1 MFVEIN
7 NRFVSRFN
15 LFFMAV
21 IWFCRNL
28 VLSCYRTALLIEC
41 FGRRQAMGFKRVLI
55 ANRGE
60 IALRILRTLRDMGI
74 EAAIIHGR
82 EDRLSLPVQMA
93 DIAYPNYR
101 ANPLDSYLDIEAVI
115 QAAKELG
122 CDAVH
127 PGYGFLAENAAFV
140 ARLEEE
146 GITFIGPASGVITLL
161 GDKIEARAAMEAA
174 GLPTAKGSSEPIS
187 SAEVASA
194 LADEIGYPVIIKAA
208 AGGGGI
214 GMQIVQKADE
224 FESALKLCQSRAKSA
239 FGDERVFVEKYI
251 QGAQHVEFQVL
262 GDGKKAIHF
271 GERFCSIQR
280 RHQKLV
286 EEGPW
291 LTDEKRAEIGDLVC
305 KGAESVGYKGLATFE
320 FLRDANGDFYFL
332 EVNPRVQVEHTV
344 TELIT
349 GFNLVELGIRVAQ
362 GEALPLKQEDIA
374 WRGHA
379 IQCRLNAEDPREFVP
394 SPGRLW
400 ECHFPSGFGIR
411 CDTHAHPGYEMPGCF
426 DSLLA
431 KLLVWGHNRED
442 AVRRMKTALDETM
455 ITGVEHLIPLHRRIM
470 DEEDFNNG
478 DITIQYIDMHQE
490 LLG

>member
-1 MFVEIN
+1 
-7 NRFVSRFN
+7 
-15 LFFMAV
+15 
-21 IWFCRNL
+21 
-28 VLSCYRTALLIEC
+28 
-41 FGRRQAMGFKRVLI
+41 MGFKRVLI

-101 ANPLDSYLDIEAVI
+101 TNPLDSYLDIEAVI
-115 QAAKELG
+115 QAAKELE

-187 SAEVASA
+187 SADVASS

-349 GFNLVELGIRVAQ
+349 GYNLVELGIRVAQ

>member
-1 MFVEIN
+1 
-7 NRFVSRFN
+7 
-15 LFFMAV
+15 
-21 IWFCRNL
+21 
-28 VLSCYRTALLIEC
+28 
-41 FGRRQAMGFKRVLI
+41 MGFKRVLI

-60 IALRILRTLRDMGI
+60 IALRILRALRDMGI
-74 EAAIIHGR
+74 EVAIIHGR
-82 EDRLSLPVQMA
+82 EDRLSLPVRLS
-93 DIAYPNYR
+93 DFAYANYKS
-101 ANPLDSYLDIEAVI
+101 NPLDSYLNIEDVI
-115 QAAKELG
+115 TAAKELQ
-122 CDAVH
+122 CDAIH

-140 ARLEEE
+140 ARCAEE
-146 GITFIGPASGVITLL
+146 GITFIGPSSEVITLL

-187 SAEVASA
+187 DAAVASE
-194 LADEIGYPVIIKAA
+194 LASVIGYPVIIKAA

-214 GMQIVQKADE
+214 GMQIVEKSDE
-224 FESALKLCQSRAKSA
+224 FENALKLCQSRAKSA

-262 GDGKKAIHF
+262 ADGKNAIHF

-291 LTDEKRAEIGDLVC
+291 LDEAKRAEIGDLVYR
-305 KGAESVGYKGLATFE
+305 GAESVGYRGLATFE

-349 GFNLVELGIRVAQ
+349 GYNLVELGIRVAQ
-362 GEALPLKQEDIA
+362 GEKLPLSQEDIVI
-374 WRGHA
+374 RGHA
-379 IQCRLNAEDPREFVP
+379 IQCRLNAEDPRDFIP

-400 ECHFPSGFGIR
+400 ECHFPSGFGVR

-431 KLLVWGHNRED
+431 KLLVWGHDRED
-442 AVRRMKTALDETM
+442 AIRRMKTALDETI

-478 DITIQYIDMHQE
+478 NITIQYIDMHQE

>member
-1 MFVEIN
+1 
-7 NRFVSRFN
+7 
-15 LFFMAV
+15 
-21 IWFCRNL
+21 
-28 VLSCYRTALLIEC
+28 
-41 FGRRQAMGFKRVLI
+41 MGFKRVLI

-60 IALRILRTLRDMGI
+60 IALRILRALRDMGI
-74 EAAIIHGR
+74 EVAIIHGR
-82 EDRLSLPVQMA
+82 EDRLSLPVRLS
-93 DIAYPNYR
+93 DFAYANYKS
-101 ANPLDSYLDIEAVI
+101 NPLDSYLNIEDVI
-115 QAAKELG
+115 TAAKELQ
-122 CDAVH
+122 CDAIH

-140 ARLEEE
+140 ARCAEE
-146 GITFIGPASGVITLL
+146 GITFIGPSSEVITLL

-187 SAEVASA
+187 DAAVASE
-194 LADEIGYPVIIKAA
+194 LASVIGYPVIIKAA

-214 GMQIVQKADE
+214 GMQIVEKSDE
-224 FESALKLCQSRAKSA
+224 FENALKLCQSRAKSA

-262 GDGKKAIHF
+262 ADGKNAIHF

-291 LTDEKRAEIGDLVC
+291 LDEAKRAEIGDLVC
-305 KGAESVGYKGLATFE
+305 RGAESVGYSGLATFE

-349 GFNLVELGIRVAQ
+349 GYNLVELGIRVAQ
-362 GEALPLKQEDIA
+362 GEKLPLSQEDITI
-374 WRGHA
+374 RGHA
-379 IQCRLNAEDPREFVP
+379 IQCRLNAEDPRDFIP

-400 ECHFPSGFGIR
+400 ECHFPSGFGVR

-431 KLLVWGHNRED
+431 KLLVWGHDRED
-442 AVRRMKTALDETM
+442 AIRRMKTALDETIM
-455 ITGVEHLIPLHRRIM
+455 PGVEHLIPLHRRIM

-478 DITIQYIDMHQE
+478 NITIQYIDMHQE

>member
-1 MFVEIN
+1 
-7 NRFVSRFN
+7 
-15 LFFMAV
+15 
-21 IWFCRNL
+21 
-28 VLSCYRTALLIEC
+28 
-41 FGRRQAMGFKRVLI
+41 
-55 ANRGE
+55 
-60 IALRILRTLRDMGI
+60 MGI

-82 EDRLSLPVQMA
+82 EDRLSLPVRLS
-93 DIAYPNYR
+93 DIAYPIYSS
-101 ANPLDSYLDIEAVI
+101 NPLDSYLNIEAVVN
-115 QAAKELG
+115 AAKELE

-127 PGYGFLAENAAFV
+127 PGYGFLAENAEFV
-140 ARLEEE
+140 RRLEQE
-146 GITFIGPASGVITLL
+146 GITFIGPSADVITLL

-187 SAEVASA
+187 
-194 LADEIGYPVIIKAA
+194 DEKAA

-214 GMQIVQKADE
+214 GMQIVDKREQFA
-224 FESALKLCQSRAKSA
+224 SALKLCQSRAKSA

-262 GDGKKAIHF
+262 GDGEKAIHF

-291 LTDEKRAEIGDLVC
+291 LTDEKRKEVGDLVC
-305 KGAESVGYKGLATFE
+305 RGAEAVGYKGLATFE

-349 GFNLVELGIRVAQ
+349 GHNLVELGIRIAQ
-362 GEALPLKQEDIA
+362 GESLPMKQEEIK

-379 IQCRLNAEDPREFVP
+379 IQCRLNAEDPKEFIP

-411 CDTHAHPGYEMPGCF
+411 CDTHAHAGYEMPGCF

-431 KLLVWGHNRED
+431 KLLTWGKDRDD
-442 AVRRMKTALDETM
+442 AIRRMRTALDETT
-455 ITGVEHLIPLHRRIM
+455 ITGVQHLIPLHRRIM
-470 DEEDFNNG
+470 DEQDFLNR
-478 DITIQYIDMHQE
+478 DVTIQYIDNHQE

>member
-1 MFVEIN
+1 
-7 NRFVSRFN
+7 
-15 LFFMAV
+15 
-21 IWFCRNL
+21 
-28 VLSCYRTALLIEC
+28 
-41 FGRRQAMGFKRVLI
+41 MGFKRVLI

-101 ANPLDSYLDIEAVI
+101 TNPLDSYLDIEAVV
-115 QAAKELG
+115 QAAKELE

-174 GLPTAKGSSEPIS
+174 GLPTAKGSSEPIA
-187 SAEVASA
+187 SADVASA

-262 GDGKKAIHF
+262 ADGKNAIHF

-291 LTDEKRAEIGDLVC
+291 LTDEKRAEIGALVC

-349 GFNLVELGIRVAQ
+349 GHNLVELGIRVAQ
-362 GEALPLKQEDIA
+362 GEALPLKQEDIT
-374 WRGHA
+374 WRGHS

-431 KLLVWGHNRED
+431 KLLVWGRDRED
-442 AVRRMKTALDETM
+442 AIRRMKTALDETM

>member
-1 MFVEIN
+1 
-7 NRFVSRFN
+7 
-15 LFFMAV
+15 
-21 IWFCRNL
+21 
-28 VLSCYRTALLIEC
+28 
-41 FGRRQAMGFKRVLI
+41 MGFSKVLI

-60 IALRILRTLRDMGI
+60 IALRIMRTLRDMNI
-74 EAAIIHGR
+74 EAAIIYGK
-82 EDRLSLPVQMA
+82 EDRLSLPVRLSDDA
-93 DIAYPNYR
+93 HFRDVI
-101 ANPLDSYLDIEAVI
+101 NPLDAYLDIEAVV
-115 QAAKELG
+115 QAAKDMG

-127 PGYGFLAENAAFV
+127 PGYGFLAENATFV
-140 ARLEEE
+140 KRLQEE
-146 GITFIGPASGVITLL
+146 GITFIGPSSDVITLL

-174 GLPTAKGSSEPIS
+174 GLPTARGSSEPIS
-187 SAEVASA
+187 EASVASE

-214 GMQIVQKADE
+214 GMQIVEAGDE

-239 FGDERVFVEKYI
+239 FGDSRVFVEKYI

-262 GDGKKAIHF
+262 ADGDKAIHF

-291 LTDEKRAEIGDLVC
+291 LTPEKREEIGALVC
-305 KGAESVGYKGLATFE
+305 RGAESVGYKGLATFE

-349 GFNLVELGIRVAQ
+349 GHNLVELGIRVAQ
-362 GEALPLKQEDIA
+362 GESLPFAQEDIT
-374 WRGHA
+374 WNGHS
-379 IQCRLNAEDPREFVP
+379 IQCRLNAEDPREFIP

-400 ECHFPSGFGIR
+400 ECHFPSGFGVR
-411 CDTHAHPGYEMPGCF
+411 VDTHAHPGYEMPGSF

-431 KLLVWGHNRED
+431 KLLVWGRDRED
-442 AVRRMKTALDETM
+442 AIRRMRTALDETV

-470 DEEDFNNG
+470 DETDFING
-478 DITIQYIDMHQE
+478 NITIQYIDMHQE

>member
-1 MFVEIN
+1 M
-7 NRFVSRFN
+7 
-15 LFFMAV
+15 
-21 IWFCRNL
+21 
-28 VLSCYRTALLIEC
+28 TALLIGCLELPST
-41 FGRRQAMGFKRVLI
+41 MGFKKVLI

-60 IALRILRTLRDMGI
+60 IALRIMRTLRDMGI
-74 EAAIIHGR
+74 EAAIIYGK
-82 EDRLSLPVQMA
+82 EDRLSLPVQLA
-93 DIAYPNYR
+93 DDATFRDVI
-101 ANPLDSYLDIEAVI
+101 NPLDAYLDIEAVV
-115 QAAKELG
+115 QAAKDMG

-127 PGYGFLAENAAFV
+127 PGYGFLAENAGFV
-140 ARLEEE
+140 KRLEEE
-146 GITFIGPASGVITLL
+146 GITFIGPSADVITLL

-187 SAEVASA
+187 EASVAST
-194 LADEIGYPVIIKAA
+194 LADDIGYPVIIKAA

-214 GMQIVQKADE
+214 GMQIVEKESE

-239 FGDERVFVEKYI
+239 FGDARVFVEKYI

-262 GDGKKAIHF
+262 ADGTNAIHF

-291 LTDEKRAEIGDLVC
+291 LTPEKRHEIGSLVC
-305 KGAESVGYKGLATFE
+305 RGAESVGYKGLATFE

-349 GFNLVELGIRVAQ
+349 GHNLVELGVRVAQ
-362 GEALPLKQEDIA
+362 GEALPLKQEDIT
-374 WRGHA
+374 WRGHS
-379 IQCRLNAEDPREFVP
+379 IQCRLNAEDPADFIP

-400 ECHFPSGFGIR
+400 ECHFPSGFGVR
-411 CDTHAHPGYEMPGCF
+411 VDTHAHPGYEMPGCF

-431 KLLVWGHNRED
+431 KLLVWGRDRED
-442 AVRRMKTALDETM
+442 AIRRMRTALDETV

-470 DEEDFNNG
+470 DEEDFMNG

>member
-1 MFVEIN
+1 MF
-7 NRFVSRFN
+7 
-15 LFFMAV
+15 LPWPMA
-21 IWFCRNL
+21 
-28 VLSCYRTALLIEC
+28 
-41 FGRRQAMGFKRVLI
+41 FKRVLI

-60 IALRILRTLRDMGI
+60 IALRILRTLRDLGI

-82 EDRLSLPVQMA
+82 EDRLSLPVRLA
-93 DIAYPNYR
+93 DVAHEIVR
-101 ANPLDSYLDIEAVI
+101 TNPLDSYLDIEAVV
-115 QAAKELG
+115 QAAKDLE

-140 ARLEEE
+140 HRLEEE
-146 GITFIGPASGVITLL
+146 GITFIGPAAEVITLL

-187 SAEVASA
+187 EASVAAA
-194 LADEIGYPVIIKAA
+194 LADDIGYPVIIKAA

-214 GMQIVQKADE
+214 GMQIVNAADE
-224 FESALKLCQSRAKSA
+224 FEGALRLCQSRAKSA
-239 FGDERVFVEKYI
+239 FGDDRVFVEKYI

-262 GDGKKAIHF
+262 ADGEKAIHF

-291 LTDEKRAEIGDLVC
+291 LTDEKRAEIGALVC
-305 KGAESVGYKGLATFE
+305 AGAESVGYKGLATFE

-349 GFNLVELGIRVAQ
+349 GYNLVELGIRVAQ
-362 GEALPLKQEDIA
+362 GEALPLAQEDIT

-379 IQCRLNAEDPREFVP
+379 IQCRLNAEDPKQFIP

-400 ECHFPSGFGIR
+400 DCHFPSGFGIR

-431 KLLVWGHNRED
+431 KLLVWGRDRED
-442 AVRRMKTALDETM
+442 AIRRMRTALDETV

-470 DEEDFNNG
+470 DEEDFMSGN
-478 DITIQYIDMHQE
+478 ITIQYIDMHQE